1 MKRHI
6 FNVLSGIIVLTITFV
21 ALSISAIG
29 EGSSPNYAWLYM
41 LGIWLVGF
49 ALQFKKTTRTL
60 GIIIVSLSLVVSI
73 GPIVFDIIVHQ
84 L

>member
-6 FNVLSGIIVLTITFV
+6 FNVLSGIIILIITFI

-29 EGSSPNYAWLYM
+29 EGSSPNYIWLYM
-41 LGIWLVGF
+41 FGIWLIGF

-60 GIIIVSLSLVVSI
+60 GVIIVLLSLVVSI
-73 GPIVFDIIVHQ
+73 GPIIFDIITHR